1 MIQVLNSTELAEDQP
16 EDLPFELNQTES
28 GYHVEILTPGIVSID
43 ELELEISDLKVKLRV
58 IKTSQNVQ
66 IAFKAPINSDLAKAK
81 LKRKINRLIIDAPF
95 LCQN

>member
-43 ELELEISDLKVKLRV
+43 ELQLEISDLQIKLKV
-58 IKTSQNVQ
+58 IKTSQFVQ
-66 IAFKAPINSDLAKAK
+66 IPFKTPINSDLAKAK
-81 LKRKINRLIIDAPF
+81 LKKKLNRLIIDATF
-95 LCQN
+95 LSPN